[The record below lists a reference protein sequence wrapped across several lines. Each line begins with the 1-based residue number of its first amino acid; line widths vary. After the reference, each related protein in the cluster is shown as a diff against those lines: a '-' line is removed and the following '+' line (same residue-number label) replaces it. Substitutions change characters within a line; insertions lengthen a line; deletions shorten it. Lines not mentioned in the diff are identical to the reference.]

1 MASPDRT
8 AIPSR
13 AAVVPT
19 RDLGLLDGCLDALL
33 TQESPLDEVVIV
45 DDTAEGSLTLD
56 RPGVTVLR
64 SGGRGPYAAR
74 NVGWKHTSAD
84 IVLFLDS
91 RSRPLPHWSVAL
103 AATFDADGV
112 ALAGSDV
119 EVRHGTSVAA
129 CAIQRLQP
137 FRTEQY
143 VNRPYFRPYFPT
155 CNLAVRR
162 SELVRVGGFKE
173 IRSGGDADLCWRI
186 LGDRDRQF
194 AVVSEVL
201 MEWVPRNRLIDLLE
215 QYYRYGRSEHALR
228 AMWEDDGAPQRPPL
242 RARRLASQLA
252 MLTSKLAAA
261 LALRRHD
268 DAVRL
273 VTRATW
279 YASEFGYA
287 SAARQDG

>member
-1 MASPDRT
+1 ASPDRT

-74 NVGWKHTSAD
+74 NVGWKHT
-84 IVLFLDS
+84 
-91 RSRPLPHWSVAL
+91 
-103 AATFDADGV
+103 G
-112 ALAGSDV
+112 
-119 EVRHGTSVAA
+119 
-129 CAIQRLQP
+129 
-137 FRTEQY
+137 
-143 VNRPYFRPYFPT
+143 
-155 CNLAVRR
+155 
-162 SELVRVGGFKE
+162 
-173 IRSGGDADLCWRI
+173 ADLCWRI

-242 RARRLASQLA
+242 RARRLASQSA

-261 LALRRHD
+261 L
-268 DAVRL
+268 
-273 VTRATW
+273 
-279 YASEFGYA
+279 
-287 SAARQDG
+287 